1 MADAHMEKR
10 TASLQEDL
18 KGESAHTVA
27 ERGHAATDMYDT
39 SLSPLL
45 VRCWTG

>member
-1 MADAHMEKR
+1 MADAQMEIP

-39 SLSPLL
+39 SPSL
-45 VRCWTG
+45 VIVVCWTE